1 MADQTTTPNDTAAP
15 PQTDPSTDVTEQPED
30 QADKLE
36 QTVKIEDAGPARK
49 KISIDVPATRIATK
63 LSENFTQLQEEATV
77 PGFRRGRAPQRLL
90 EKRFGT
96 EVRGEVKTQIMAE
109 SFQQV
114 VEENDLRVLGEPD
127 IKDADD
133 IELPEDG
140 DLSFEVEIE
149 VAPEFELPKLD
160 DLQIARRPVDV
171 TDEQVNAEI
180 DRYRDMYGRLKNVAE
195 PAAYGDYL
203 TSDILVRDEQGEML
217 DESSNAAV
225 YVPGEG
231 RKFKGVV
238 AGILVEDL
246 GKQLEGKSIGDTVT
260 IEATG
265 PAQHEKEALRD
276 KPLKIDLT
284 IRQVERMQPMPL
296 DELVQAMG
304 LDSEDLLAEQVR
316 TSLERRAESDQQ
328 NDMQQQVVDYLL
340 DKVDFELP
348 EQMSQRQA
356 DRVLQRRAMDL
367 MYRGHSQQDVEENLA
382 ELRAASQDQ
391 AQREL
396 KQYFVLDKVANELD
410 VEVSPEELNGQVAQ
424 MAMQQGRRPE
434 RLREEMAKQG
444 QLDQLF
450 MQMRERKAIDKL
462 IEQAKVVEAEPQ
474 AEADD
479 SSDDQAEA
487 ESAKK
492 KTTKKK
498 TTKKKSSKKSTKAS
512 GKEEKSD

>member
-1 MADQTTTPNDTAAP
+1 MADDPTTPSP
-15 PQTDPSTDVTEQPED
+15 ESTDPSQTQPVAEPAEQAEE

-49 KISIDVPATRIATK
+49 KISIDVPATRIAAK
-63 LSENFTQLQEEATV
+63 LTENFSQLQDEATV

-96 EVRGEVKTQIMAE
+96 EVRSEVKTQIMAE

-140 DLSFEVEIE
+140 DLGFEVEIE
-149 VAPEFELPKLD
+149 VVPEFEMPKLD
-160 DLQIARRPVDV
+160 DLKITKRPVEV
-171 TDEQVNAEI
+171 ADEQVETEI
-180 DRYRDMYGRLKNVAE
+180 DRYRDMYGKLKNVAE
-195 PAAYGDYL
+195 PAAYEDYL
-203 TSDILVRDEQGEML
+203 TADIRIKDEKDQVL
-217 DESSNAAV
+217 DESNNATV
-225 YVPGEG
+225 YVPGQS

-246 GKQLEGKSIGDTVT
+246 GKQLEGKSTNETVT

-265 PAQHEKEALRD
+265 PAQHENEALRD
-276 KPLKIDLT
+276 KPLKIELT

-304 LDSEDLLAEQVR
+304 LDSEDLLKEQVR

-340 DKVDFELP
+340 DKVDFDLP

-382 ELRAASQDQ
+382 ELRAASQEQ

-396 KQYFVLDKVANELD
+396 KQYFVLDKVASEFD
-410 VEVSPEELNGQVAQ
+410 VEVTPEEINGQVAQ

-462 IEQAKVVEAEPQ
+462 IEQAEVVEADP
-474 AEADD
+474 EADD
-479 SSDDQAEA
+479 ATKNQVEQAQGK
-487 ESAKK
+487 STKK

-498 TTKKKSSKKSTKAS
+498 TSKKSTESSSEDA
-512 GKEEKSD
+512 KSE